1 MEVKVISPK
10 VSNFLQIKLDK
21 NILDYLWQ
29 IIDIAKNK
37 KQSHKKE
44 LAGNISASFL
54 LEDKDSFF
62 YKSVCIPLVKCYRAN
77 NPLNKGGDPEV
88 LNTIEGTKTKLLLSG
103 FWVNYQ
109 YQAEFNPFHH
119 HGGVYSFVIWM
130 KIPYSWDEQIKLPQ
144 FKDIK
149 QKDIKAGNF
158 EFGYTDTLG
167 DLITTGYSLSPKFEG
182 YMILFPARLRHC
194 VYPFYET
201 KEPRISI
208 AGNLSYF
215 TDYKVKTI

>member
-44 LAGNISASFL
+44 LAGNISESFL

-77 NPLNKGGDPEV
+77 NPLNKGGDPEA
-88 LNTIEGTKTKLLLSG
+88 LNAIEGTKTKLLLNRL
-103 FWVNYQ
+103 WVNYQ
-109 YQAEFNPFHH
+109 YQTELNPFHH
-119 HGGVYSFVIWM
+119 HSGVYSFVIWM
-130 KIPYSWDEQIKLPQ
+130 KIPYSWNEQIKLPQ

-167 DLITTGYSLSPKFEG
+167 DVMTTGYSLSPKFEG

-201 KEPRISI
+201 EAPRISI
-208 AGNLSYF
+208 AGNLSF
-215 TDYKVKTI
+215 SPDYKKG

>member
-10 VSNFLQIKLDK
+10 VSNFLQVKLDK
-21 NILDYLWQ
+21 NIVDYLWQ

-44 LAGNISASFL
+44 LAGNISSSFL

-77 NPLNKGGDPEV
+77 NPLNKGGDPEA
-88 LNTIEGTKTKLLLSG
+88 LNAIEGTKTKLLLNR

-109 YQAEFNPFHH
+109 YQTEFNPFHH
-119 HGGVYSFVIWM
+119 HSGVYSFVIWM

-149 QKDIKAGNF
+149 EKDIKAGNF

-167 DLITTGYSLSPKFEG
+167 DLITSGYSLSPKFEG

-215 TDYKVKTI
+215 PDYKGKTI